1 MTLLNRI
8 VTVLLFFVLLAFSQE
23 KQKLQT
29 YKSEQDSISSMNK
42 NIKAEIDSLRKL
54 RDSMI
59 IKLQAELRELYILKY
74 GEEEGAKVAMGQ
86 VWTGMNENM
95 MRDSWG
101 EPDSISVNN
110 QPWGKYS
117 QWYYGDITYFF
128 KDSKLFEWE
137 EKEK

>member
-1 MTLLNRI
+1 
-8 VTVLLFFVLLAFSQE
+8 
-23 KQKLQT
+23 
-29 YKSEQDSISSMNK
+29 MNK
-42 NIKAEIDSLRKL
+42 NLKAEIDSLRKL